1 MSILRFTR
9 ISDSAT
15 SVGNMPFTTV
25 EALRWRART
34 LLVDRHICCLF
45 SGSGWLARSIEL
57 QVWIDRWVSV
67 RSNKSQDVLMV
78 YYWRTKD
85 WNGLHQS
92 LAADGS
98 QRSSTSE
105 ISSTCCSVAKCFNI
119 NLHASWK
126 ANYLQEF
133 HKARRTIGWE
143 LGPPQDEGV
152 SNFRQDS
159 GQVLLSI
166 GTAAKQ
172 HCTSTQVIIMIA

>member
-1 MSILRFTR
+1 M
-9 ISDSAT
+9 
-15 SVGNMPFTTV
+15 
-25 EALRWRART
+25 
-34 LLVDRHICCLF
+34 
-45 SGSGWLARSIEL
+45 
-57 QVWIDRWVSV
+57 

-172 HCTSTQVIIMIA
+172 HCTSTQVIIAEYRIIFDVFTLPSAARMPNAYTSDSFVGKHLRRRSSGAK